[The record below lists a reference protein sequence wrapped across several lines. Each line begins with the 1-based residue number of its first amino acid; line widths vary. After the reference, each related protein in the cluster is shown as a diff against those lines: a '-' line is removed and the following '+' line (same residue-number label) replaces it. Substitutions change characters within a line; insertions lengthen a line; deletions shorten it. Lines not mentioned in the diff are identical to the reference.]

1 VTWSAGFCGL
11 GGGERSRF
19 FSTGA
24 KLDTADAPLPV
35 VRWALPS
42 ATPLG
47 LAFRWATGAEV
58 QPMGRLQAS
67 VSSSPSCALNLC

>member
-35 VRWALPS
+35 VRWA
-42 ATPLG
+42 
-47 LAFRWATGAEV
+47 TGAEV

-67 VSSSPSCALNLC
+67 VSSSPSYALNLC